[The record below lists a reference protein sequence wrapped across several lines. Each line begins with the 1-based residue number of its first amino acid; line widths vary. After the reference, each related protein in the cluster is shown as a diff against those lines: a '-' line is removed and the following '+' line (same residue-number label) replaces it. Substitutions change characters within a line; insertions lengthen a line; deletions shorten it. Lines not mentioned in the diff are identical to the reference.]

1 MGVFLRRKH
10 HHINHIILN
19 RVVKCKTF
27 LLQGRMG
34 ILEETKGESDGAES
48 LLLCYLGAYF
58 TSGDGGK
65 VTVKLW

>member
-1 MGVFLRRKH
+1 
-10 HHINHIILN
+10 
-19 RVVKCKTF
+19 
-27 LLQGRMG
+27 MG